1 MAQPLF
7 DDGLIVHTQNHDY
20 PIVITAKHSDA
31 SEDGI
36 NRADKMS
43 VDKAIQEDQNGQ
55 PNFNSA
61 EQQQANTSNMAER
74 VTPYITGQQVL
85 IVTNDTVAP
94 LYLQPLQQSL
104 AKKFKVAVC
113 ILPDGEQY
121 KNQQHIDQ
129 IYDALMAEHF
139 NRDVTLIALGGGV
152 IGDMT
157 GFAAAS
163 FMRGVNFIQIPTTL
177 LAQVD
182 SSVGGKTGI
191 NHPQGKNMIGAFW
204 QPQMVLADMNTLQTL
219 PARELSAGIAEIIKY
234 ALIMDREFLTWLEDN
249 LPAMMALD
257 LAVLGVAVKRCCDY
271 KAAVV
276 AQDERES
283 GIRAILNF
291 GHTFGHVIETH
302 EGYGNWLHGE
312 AVAAGMLQAAQLSQ
326 KLGRLSKQDV
336 NRVEHILKLANL
348 PTVPPKIA
356 TATALNLMGHDKKV
370 KGGKIRLIL
379 LKSLGEAVLTDDFD
393 EHLLIE
399 VLSQP
404 NS

>member
-1 MAQPLF
+1 MAKPLL
-7 DDGLIVHTQNHDY
+7 DDSLIVHTQSHDY
-20 PIVITAKHSDA
+20 PIVITAQYHKKGT
-31 SEDGI
+31 E
-36 NRADKMS
+36 
-43 VDKAIQEDQNGQ
+43 
-55 PNFNSA
+55 
-61 EQQQANTSNMAER
+61 QANDQSSAAKFSTIAER
-74 VTPYITGQQVL
+74 INPYITGQQVL

-94 LYLQPLQQSL
+94 LYLQPLQQQLSTD
-104 AKKFKVAVC
+104 FQVAVC

-121 KNQQHIDQ
+121 KNQDHINK
-129 IYDALMAEHF
+129 IYDALMAQHF
-139 NRDVTLIALGGGV
+139 NRDVTLVALGGGV

-204 QPQMVLADMNTLQTL
+204 QPQMVLADMTTLQTL
-219 PARELSAGIAEIIKY
+219 PARELSAGIAEVIKY
-234 ALIMDREFLTWLEDN
+234 ALIMDSEFLTWLEHN

-257 LAVLGVAVKRCCDY
+257 LAVLGAAVKRCCDY
-271 KAAVV
+271 KAKVV

-283 GIRAILNF
+283 GIRALLNF

-312 AVAAGMLQAAQLSQ
+312 AVAAGMVQAAQLSQ
-326 KLGRLSKQDV
+326 KLGWITEDEVDRVKRL
-336 NRVEHILKLANL
+336 LTLANL
-348 PTVPPKIA
+348 PTIPPNIA

-393 EHLLIE
+393 ERLLVE
-399 VLSQP
+399 VLSQH
-404 NS
+404 N